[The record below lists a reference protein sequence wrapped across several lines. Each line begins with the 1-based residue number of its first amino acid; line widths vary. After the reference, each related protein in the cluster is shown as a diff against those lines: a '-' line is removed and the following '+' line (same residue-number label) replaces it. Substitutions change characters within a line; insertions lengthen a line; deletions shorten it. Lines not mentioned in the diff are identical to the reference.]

1 MYSESD
7 ITGPKGDCCRG
18 PKGPDAFDD
27 FQYKA
32 NQLINKLGLTEWY
45 IEFAHEKLPDD
56 AKVETRVNRAKRYAT
71 LALDTGVEGNRPAQR
86 YAIMAV
92 CNVLFADLDC
102 LMQRAANIAQF
113 EREAAQNAIIRRL
126 TNVM

>member
-32 NQLINKLGLTEWY
+32 NQLIESLGLTDWDISY
-45 IEFAHEKLPDD
+45 AHEKLREG
-56 AKVETRVNRAKRYAT
+56 VETETRINY
-71 LALDTGVEGNRPAQR
+71 GNRCAKLVLSTDVDGSKTAMR
-86 YAIMAV
+86 GAVHAV
-92 CNVLFADLDC
+92 CVVLFADLDWVMDHADIISTKKDS
-102 LMQRAANIAQF
+102 L
-113 EREAAQNAIIRRL
+113 QNAIIRRL
-126 TNVM
+126 ENVL